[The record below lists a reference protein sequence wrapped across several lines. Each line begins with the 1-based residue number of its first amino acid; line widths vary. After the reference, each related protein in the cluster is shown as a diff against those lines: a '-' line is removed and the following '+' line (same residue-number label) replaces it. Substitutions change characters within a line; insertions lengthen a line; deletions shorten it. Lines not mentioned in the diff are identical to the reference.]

1 MYYYTGWEL
10 YISNN
15 HSAMFILIFKNFLGE
30 PLFITP
36 YLKKGQWKIAQQLA
50 KVDNKVFIPGTW
62 DTQIENIE
70 SYSGYFTVNT
80 PECDSNL
87 FFWYFPSEVII
98 ISTLFMPFLNPSLSI
113 F

>member
-1 MYYYTGWEL
+1 MFYKSL
-10 YISNN
+10 PKILLCLIS
-15 HSAMFILIFKNFLGE
+15 KNFLGE

-36 YLKKGQWKIAQQLA
+36 YLKKGQWKKAQQLA

-98 ISTLFMPFLNPSLSI
+98 ISILFMSFLSAPLPKRTS